1 MILDNQDVTYHPID
15 DYVQSA
21 NTLFHFMKKLE
32 YLKSILIH
40 SALIPR
46 YCIENINFLHIHNDK
61 RSFGEIAVLQKCFCD
76 IPFHKLA
83 DTFPI
88 CGIGEGYNSLSAEE
102 RKELE
107 KGNTH
112 FAYYGEYAIAFSKR
126 WGELKKLQPVHYLN
140 EDSQY
145 AHDFASLFKSM
156 LKKNNLPD
164 LYAQDVMNRLAFIKP
179 LRGIMKRDFKR
190 SDSKDVTIEI
200 NKNFHDECE
209 WRYVPRFEELSD
221 LRIQNIIANPKLM
234 ELANSINRRL
244 EAEEYRRLWLEFE
257 YDDIRYIVVPDA
269 AARVKIIGTILDL
282 PDSQFQ
288 QGESISI
295 QKSILV
301 SKILVLDEIRKDW

>member
-1 MILDNQDVTYHPID
+1 MDERYIPLE
-15 DYVQSA
+15 DYAQSA
-21 NTLFHFMKKLE
+21 NTLFHFVTKDT
-32 YLKSILIH
+32 YLQA
-40 SALIPR
+40 ALQRRALVPR
-46 YCIENINFLHIHNDK
+46 YCTENIEYLELD
-61 RSFGEIAVLQKCFCD
+61 GEPHQFSEIQVLQKCFCD

-83 DTFPI
+83 DSFNVQGTGASF
-88 CGIGEGYNSLSAEE
+88 NSLSQS
-102 RKELE
+102 E
-107 KGNTH
+107 KDEIGKHNTH
-112 FAYYGEYAIAFSKR
+112 FDYYGRYAISFSKKWGEKSGLQPIQYINTESNYSRYFSSAIKAALSADSILPAIEQDVLYRIAFS
-126 WGELKKLQPVHYLN
+126 
-140 EDSQY
+140 
-145 AHDFASLFKSM
+145 
-156 LKKNNLPD
+156 
-164 LYAQDVMNRLAFIKP
+164 KP
-179 LRGIMKRDFKR
+179 LRGIMHRRIKRTDG
-190 SDSKDVTIEI
+190 SSVDVEI
-200 NKNFHDECE
+200 YKNFHDECE

-269 AARVKIIGTILDL
+269 AARVKIIGTISDL